1 MRINQAKIAG
11 ELGLSVITVS
21 RALRNHPDLA
31 EATKERILEKARELG
46 YTRLRTVRAKEV
58 TRRVGVLFYGDPDQ
72 PDPLASG
79 VKRQIFFGLHHQCKK
94 LDAETIIEMPSPIEV
109 PPVVRNRTVEAV
121 FLFGRYTME
130 SVALLGD
137 IPALAISSYTE
148 DLTIPRITADNFG
161 GMREATEHLIRLG
174 HRKIVFL
181 GENDPRTQIYA
192 DRARGYEWAM
202 RQHGL
207 DPQTVL
213 WNLETEP
220 APPSLKDLKRGQA
233 LACGSDNLA
242 CSAMDYLEGLGWK
255 LPTDCSVA
263 AFDDM
268 TTSSR
273 QLTTYAPDWALM
285 GKLAADLL
293 LAWPGFPRRR
303 SVAVIVPGELVVR
316 DSAIPATA

>member
-46 YTRLRTVRAKEV
+46 YTRLRTARTSEV

-94 LDAETIIEMPSPIEV
+94 LRAETIIEMPSSLEV
-109 PPVVRNRTVEAV
+109 PPAVRNRTVEAV

-148 DLTIPRITADNFG
+148 DLSLPRITADNFD
-161 GMREATEHLIRLG
+161 GMRKATEHLIHLG
-174 HRKIVFL
+174 HRKVLFL

-202 RQHGL
+202 RQNRL
-207 DPQTVL
+207 APQTVL
-213 WNLETEP
+213 WNPEAEP
-220 APPSLKDLKRGQA
+220 TPPLKDLQKGQA
-233 LACGSDNLA
+233 LACSSDSIA
-242 CSAMDYLEGLGWK
+242 CSAMDHLEGLGWK

-316 DSAIPATA
+316 DSAIPAKA

>member
-31 EATKERILEKARELG
+31 ASTKERILDKARELG
-46 YTRLRTVRAKEV
+46 YTRLRATRANDV
-58 TRRVGVLFYGDPDQ
+58 LRRVGVLFYGDSGQ

-94 LDAETIIEMPSPIEV
+94 LNAETIVEMPSPSEI
-109 PPVVRNRTVEAV
+109 PLVVRNRTVEMV

-130 SVALLGD
+130 SVAMLGD

-148 DLTIPRITADNFG
+148 DLILPRITADNFS
-161 GMREATEHLIRLG
+161 GMREATGHLIGLG

-181 GENDPRTQIYA
+181 CEDDVRTQIYA
-192 DRARGYEWAM
+192 ERARGYEYAM
-202 RQHGL
+202 RENGL
-207 DPQTVL
+207 DPRVIL
-213 WNLETEP
+213 WNPEMEQVPPLEDFQ
-220 APPSLKDLKRGQA
+220 KGHA
-233 LACGSDNLA
+233 LVCASDNLA
-242 CSAMDYLEGLGWK
+242 CSAMDYLEGRGWN
-255 LPTDCSVA
+255 LPVDCSVV

-285 GKLAADLL
+285 GKLAADIL
-293 LAWPGFPRRR
+293 LAWPGLPRRR
-303 SVAVIVPGELVVR
+303 SIAVVVPGKLVVR
-316 DSAIPATA
+316 DSAISAVA

>member
-46 YTRLRTVRAKEV
+46 YTRLRNEKPNNV
-58 TRRVGVLFYGDPDQ
+58 THRVGVLFYGDPDQ

-94 LDAETIIEMPSPIEV
+94 LNAEMIVEMPSPLEV
-109 PPVVRNRTVEAV
+109 PPVVKNRTVEAV

-161 GMREATEHLIRLG
+161 GMRQATEHLIRLG
-174 HRKIVFL
+174 HRKIVYL

-202 RQHGL
+202 RQNGL
-207 DPQTVL
+207 DPHAVL
-213 WNLETEP
+213 WNPETEP
-220 APPSLKDLKRGQA
+220 TPPLKGFQKGQA
-233 LACGSDNLA
+233 LACGSDSLA
-242 CSAMDYLEGLGWK
+242 CFAMDHLEGLGWK

-268 TTSSR
+268 AASSR

-316 DSAIPATA
+316 DSAIPAKG